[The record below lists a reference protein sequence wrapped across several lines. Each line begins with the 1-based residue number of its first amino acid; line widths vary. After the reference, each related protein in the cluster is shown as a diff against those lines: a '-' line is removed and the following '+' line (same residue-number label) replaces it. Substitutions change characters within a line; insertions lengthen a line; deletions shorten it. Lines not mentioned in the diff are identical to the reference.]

1 MSDEPKRAP
10 DLSRYLAKLKDE
22 PPARLQGRVKSLTG
36 LVLRAAAPGASVG
49 QLVTLQ
55 TSQGRTLRAQVV
67 GFGEE
72 DAVLLPL
79 GELDGVGPDC
89 AITSLGAPLSVPC
102 GDKLLGRV
110 LDGLGD
116 PLDGLPPLEGS
127 DLAARWPVER
137 PPPSPLRRP
146 KIARPFAT
154 GLRAIDGLMTLAEG
168 QRVGLFAG
176 SGVGKSTLLA
186 QLARGAEADVAVIC
200 LVGERGRELVEF
212 LDDALKDALARSVVV
227 CATSDAPCL
236 VRRNA
241 PFVATSIAE
250 WFRGQGKRVLLLMDS
265 ISRLARAQREVGLAA
280 GEPPV
285 RRGYPPSVFGMLP
298 RLVERAGLDERGSIT
313 AVYTV
318 LTDADEMD
326 DPIADELR
334 GLLDGHWVLS
344 RARAEQAKWPA
355 LDVSRS
361 LSRSMPRVVSPQHLK
376 AAERLRRAVALVE
389 QRRDLLA
396 LGGYKRGA
404 DRELDDALS
413 AQPDIES
420 FLGQGPDE
428 RAPMEQTVARLVKLF
443 G

>member
-1 MSDEPKRAP
+1 
-10 DLSRYLAKLKDE
+10 
-22 PPARLQGRVKSLTG
+22 
-36 LVLRAAAPGASVG
+36 
-49 QLVTLQ
+49 
-55 TSQGRTLRAQVV
+55 
-67 GFGEE
+67 
-72 DAVLLPL
+72 
-79 GELDGVGPDC
+79 
-89 AITSLGAPLSVPC
+89 
-102 GDKLLGRV
+102 
-110 LDGLGD
+110 
-116 PLDGLPPLEGS
+116 
-127 DLAARWPVER
+127 
-137 PPPSPLRRP
+137 
-146 KIARPFAT
+146 
-154 GLRAIDGLMTLAEG
+154 
-168 QRVGLFAG
+168 
-176 SGVGKSTLLA
+176 
-186 QLARGAEADVAVIC
+186 
-200 LVGERGRELVEF
+200 
-212 LDDALKDALARSVVV
+212 
-227 CATSDAPCL
+227 
-236 VRRNA
+236 
-241 PFVATSIAE
+241 
-250 WFRGQGKRVLLLMDS
+250 
-265 ISRLARAQREVGLAA
+265 
-280 GEPPV
+280 
-285 RRGYPPSVFGMLP
+285 MLP